1 LKSPD
6 TPKIFLDVRNDAD
19 VLFGIH
25 LCGTMDLQLLENFK
39 NHHLQK
45 HTRFVHGL
53 AKSVREDSRMDPDEK
68 RARED
73 SKEKGRCM
81 FALERGGQY
90 SIFDERPLIRA
101 VVACCVQDVLCAPD
115 LW

>member
-1 LKSPD
+1 
-6 TPKIFLDVRNDAD
+6 
-19 VLFGIH
+19 
-25 LCGTMDLQLLENFK
+25 MDLQLLENFK

-73 SKEKGRCM
+73 SKESESPSYNPHSREKVLVR
-81 FALERGGQY
+81 
-90 SIFDERPLIRA
+90 
-101 VVACCVQDVLCAPD
+101 VA
-115 LW
+115 